1 MPKETSIPIEIDKD
15 ILTVP
20 KEKISLWKQSRT
32 FVPKKGMTPI
42 EIKKKG
48 QTNDG
53 TNLYSITPN
62 IMMVPIGTINS
73 RTCLKKWGYKLG

>member
-32 FVPKKGMTPI
+32 FDPKKGMTPI
-42 EIKKKG
+42 ETKKG
-48 QTNDG
+48 QTNDC
-53 TNLYSITPN
+53 TNLYPIRPN

-73 RTCLKKWGYKLG
+73 CTCLKKWWYKVW